1 MARKAKDN
9 PTNMADEDV
18 AETLRQASSD
28 LVDAQEALE
37 AARAPIKEAK
47 GLIKA
52 TGIDFDIFRLCHGI
66 RHLDDDAQR
75 QKRIK
80 KLHVA
85 MHALLGDVVKLD
97 LFGFTTSIKPAV
109 KKALQQASDDLAKV
123 EPPAPP
129 PELDDDDETDSSD
142 EPAAEAPPQTPDDEP
157 VSEDPP
163 PLVAAEDMP
172 EGAGFAFN
180 NGKTAGK
187 QGHGPDANPHAADT
201 PEHGLWERGRTA
213 GAAWAA
219 RFFTGE
225 SLETGDHAL
234 MCRDEGGIVVFRHA
248 DAELVARCADALN
261 AAQAAADEMLS
272 PAQIR
277 DVVHPCL
284 ADPEGDFG
292 VVFEGKFAPDAADEQ
307 APVASNVQKVKF
319 TGSAKQ
325 QRIEAYFFGYDG
337 ATAGTP
343 LEVLTKGRRGEPK
356 AKIEA
361 GYRDQQSGAEPKHE
375 RPEAKAPAEEASTD
389 EAVEMAVDVE
399 GQGDNDNTEPNFD
412 GQDVTDVENGGA
424 EPTGESFEQDQ
435 QGEGEAGQAEVIA
448 TVEPEAWDPEQGR
461 VGVQED
467 EIGQWVMFD
476 LKERQPLID
485 APGQNSGKVW
495 ADKINDHFSGRL
507 AEVPRA
513 ELVNACST
521 LALGRLLSPPINH
534 GTASTNMFAAV

>member
-18 AETLRQASSD
+18 ADTLRQASSD

-47 GLIKA
+47 GQIKA

-109 KKALQQASDDLAKV
+109 KKALQQASDNLAKV

-129 PELDDDDETDSSD
+129 PEIDDGEDTHSSD
-142 EPAAEAPPQTPDDEP
+142 APDAEAPPQVPDDEP
-157 VSEDPP
+157 ASEDPP

-172 EGAGFAFN
+172 EGAGYAFN

-187 QGHGPDANPHAADT
+187 QGHGPDANPHDAET
-201 PEHGLWERGRTA
+201 PEHALWERGRVA
-213 GAAWAA
+213 GAAWTS
-219 RFFTGE
+219 RFFVGE
-225 SLETGDHAL
+225 IRETGGHPL
-234 MCRDEGGIVVFRHA
+234 MCQDEGGIVVFRHA

-284 ADPEGDFG
+284 ADPEGNFG
-292 VVFEGKFAPDAADEQ
+292 VVFEGKFAPDAEEQ
-307 APVASNVQKVKF
+307 APATPTNEKVKF

-361 GYRDQQSGAEPKHE
+361 GYRDQQTGAEPKHE
-375 RPEAKAPAEEASTD
+375 RPAAKVPVEEQTGSEVTGIAPDIKGQGEASGAEPNTD
-389 EAVEMAVDVE
+389 EQGAVDA
-399 GQGDNDNTEPNFD
+399 
-412 GQDVTDVENGGA
+412 ENGGA
-424 EPTGESFEQDQ
+424 DPADEPGEADQ
-435 QGEGEAGQAEVIA
+435 QGDDQAGQAEVIA

-467 EIGQWVMFD
+467 EIGQWVMYD

-495 ADKINDHFSGRL
+495 ADKINEHFSGRL

-521 LALGRLLSPPINH
+521 LALGRLLSPPLSHPAI
-534 GTASTNMFAAV
+534 STNMFAAV

>member
-18 AETLRQASSD
+18 ADQLRQASSD

-109 KKALQQASDDLAKV
+109 KKALQQASDDLAKA

-129 PELDDDDETDSSD
+129 PEMADADETNSSD
-142 EPAAEAPPQTPDDEP
+142 APDAEAPPQVPDDEP

-180 NGKTAGK
+180 NGKTAGR
-187 QGHGPDANPHAADT
+187 QGHGPDANPHDAET
-201 PEHGLWERGRTA
+201 PEHGLWERGRAA

-219 RFFTGE
+219 RFYNGE
-225 SLETGDHAL
+225 TAESGGHAV
-234 MCRDEGGIVVFRHA
+234 MCQDEGGIVVFRHA

-284 ADPEGDFG
+284 ADPEGNFG
-292 VVFEGKFAPDAADEQ
+292 VVFEGKFAPDAEEQ
-307 APVASNVQKVKF
+307 APAAPTNEKVKF

-337 ATAGTP
+337 AAAGTP

-361 GYRDQQSGAEPKHE
+361 GYRDQQAGTEPKHE
-375 RPEAKAPAEEASTD
+375 RPAVKAPAEEQTGG
-389 EAVEMAVDVE
+389 EAAETAADAE
-399 GQGDNDNTEPNFD
+399 GQGEADATEPNFD
-412 GQDVTDVENGGA
+412 DQGVTDADNRA
-424 EPTGESFEQDQ
+424 EPTDEPGEADQ
-435 QGEGEAGQAEVIA
+435 QDTEEAGQAEVIA
-448 TVEPEAWDPEQGR
+448 TAEPETWDPEQGR
-461 VGVQED
+461 VGVQQD
-467 EIGQWVMFD
+467 GATGQWVMFD
-476 LKERQPLID
+476 LKERQPLVD
-485 APGQNSGKVW
+485 APGPNSGETW
-495 ADKINDHFSGRL
+495 ANQINGYFADCLGD
-507 AEVPRA
+507 VPRA
-513 ELVNACST
+513 ELITAAKT
-521 LALGRLLSPPINH
+521 LAMGRLLSAARPAP
-534 GTASTNMFAAV
+534 TDSNMFAAV

>member
-18 AETLRQASSD
+18 ADQLRQASSD

-129 PELDDDDETDSSD
+129 PEMDDEDEDKSSD
-142 EPAAEAPPQTPDDEP
+142 APAAEVPPQVTDDEP

-187 QGHGPDANPHAADT
+187 QGHGPDANPHDAET
-201 PEHGLWERGRTA
+201 PEHGLWERGRVA
-213 GAAWAA
+213 GAAWAS
-219 RFFTGE
+219 RFFAGA
-225 SLETGDHAL
+225 SLGIGDHAV
-234 MCRDEGGIVVFRHA
+234 MCRDEGGIVVFRHT

-261 AAQAAADEMLS
+261 SAQAAADEMLS

-284 ADPEGDFG
+284 ADPEGNFG
-292 VVFEGKFAPDAADEQ
+292 VVFEGKFAPDAEEQ
-307 APVASNVQKVKF
+307 APAAPAAEKVKF

-337 ATAGTP
+337 AAAGTP

-361 GYRDQQSGAEPKHE
+361 GYRDQKAGAEPKHE
-375 RPEAKAPAEEASTD
+375 RPAAKAPVEERTASEEAEAATD
-389 EAVEMAVDVE
+389 TE
-399 GQGDNDNTEPNFD
+399 GQGEANAIEPNFD
-412 GQDVTDVENGGA
+412 DQGVTDAENGGA
-424 EPTGESFEQDQ
+424 DPADEPGETDQ
-435 QGEGEAGQAEVIA
+435 QGEDEAGPVEATGEA
-448 TVEPEAWDPEQGR
+448 EPEAWDPEQGR
-461 VGVQED
+461 VGVQEI
-467 EIGQWVMFD
+467 EPNHWVVFD
-476 LKERQPLID
+476 QKERQPLVD
-485 APGQNSGKVW
+485 ASGPKSGETWANQVNSHF
-495 ADKINDHFSGRL
+495 ADRL
-507 AEVPRA
+507 ADVSRA
-513 ELVNACST
+513 ELVNACTT
-521 LALGRLLSPPINH
+521 LAMGRLLSAPLNH
-534 GTASTNMFAAV
+534 PAISSNMFAAV